1 MAELMKQ
8 AARALSRG
16 NSSLLGSARGSFGGS
31 EDRDPRIPDSDE
43 CRDRAALAADQK
55 KAAQAPDEADRRLFC
70 HARWRQF

>member
-16 NSSLLGSARGSFGGS
+16 KDASLTGSARGSFARA

-43 CRDRAALAADQK
+43 CRDRAALTAEQK
-55 KAAQAPDEADRRLFC
+55 KAAQARAGAAPKAS
-70 HARWRQF
+70 